1 MQARFAVLLLLA
13 AAAGAAA
20 QPANPPTVKAAIDRR
35 RDLSTYAEK
44 LALYPDVLKQMSG
57 DFYGTV
63 FAPSNAAFEKAA
75 AEGIDVTTD
84 ILLYHVIPGPPAPVT
99 SLNDDQIFV
108 TKQGETIQA
117 QYADGKLTLVGKA
130 NSSAH
135 ITAADIMVGPA
146 SYIVVHVVDSILLP
160 YPLGPTKAT
169 PLVPATPDEPATPA
183 EPTGTVGAKDMTPP
197 KDVSPSPDAESPS
210 PSPEASP
217 EEASPSPS
225 PEEASPSPEEY
236 SPVPEEAS
244 PKLAEPPA
252 GGPLEVES
260 IAEAAAAANL
270 TTLLAAL
277 EDSELTDELGAGF
290 VGTVFAPTD
299 AAFDAFAAKYGPFSA
314 ISPDDLRTL
323 VNYHVIVGD
332 ALTAEQLS
340 DGQVLRTLNGQ
351 DLTVSIG
358 SDGVYI
364 LSASGG
370 RAMVVTADVKA
381 GDSIVH
387 IIDAVLEPAVDPE
400 PAASPSLAP
409 APEPLPTSGA
419 AHSLASAAALVAAA
433 VAALLLA

>member
-1 MQARFAVLLLLA
+1 MLHAPASPVRPHVEWHALQPALA
-13 AAAGAAA
+13 CGTASFFGGCWDLQQRA
-20 QPANPPTVKAAIDRR
+20 QPPNRCICQP
-35 RDLSTYAEK
+35 L
-44 LALYPDVLKQMSG
+44 
-57 DFYGTV
+57 
-63 FAPSNAAFEKAA
+63 
-75 AEGIDVTTD
+75 
-84 ILLYHVIPGPPAPVT
+84 
-99 SLNDDQIFV
+99 
-108 TKQGETIQA
+108 QA

-146 SYIVVHVVDSILLP
+146 SYIGAHAHAAAPAACPQPSCTSACVPRTWRPCIWQTCPPPSVFSLLLFAVVHVVDSILLP

-277 EDSELTDELGAGF
+277 EVGAGCRHPM
-290 VGTVFAPTD
+290 GSTA
-299 AAFDAFAAKYGPFSA
+299 YG
-314 ISPDDLRTL
+314 
-323 VNYHVIVGD
+323 
-332 ALTAEQLS
+332 
-340 DGQVLRTLNGQ
+340 
-351 DLTVSIG
+351 
-358 SDGVYI
+358 
-364 LSASGG
+364 
-370 RAMVVTADVKA
+370 
-381 GDSIVH
+381 
-387 IIDAVLEPAVDPE
+387 
-400 PAASPSLAP
+400 
-409 APEPLPTSGA
+409 
-419 AHSLASAAALVAAA
+419 
-433 VAALLLA
+433 